1 MSNEPKESFDMD
13 SGNVS
18 IENDLPEVDGDEL
31 IQIHGRKFHIYDED
45 SFEPIGKK
53 RGKGA

>member
-1 MSNEPKESFDMD
+1 MNQPPEAVPPEID
-13 SGNVS
+13 
-18 IENDLPEVDGDEL
+18 NDLPEVDGDEL

-53 RGKGA
+53 RGKGQA